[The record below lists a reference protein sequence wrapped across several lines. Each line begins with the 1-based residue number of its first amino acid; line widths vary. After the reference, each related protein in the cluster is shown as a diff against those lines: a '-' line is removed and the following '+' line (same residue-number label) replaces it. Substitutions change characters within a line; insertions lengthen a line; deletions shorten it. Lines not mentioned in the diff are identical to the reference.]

1 MNIRVYN
8 LLAFGLTLFPAIT
21 SSSPIIPH
29 YFRAVDVSR
38 AITPKQVES
47 DLGEALSQGTLI
59 FGPSSRAFTNTTE
72 RWNTRSMPADIQV
85 VIEVAQESDV
95 AKVVKYCYQNG
106 IDFLAYTRGHGSTNS
121 ISKFRGIEINLSKL
135 NEITIQSDNKSALF
149 QGGVYGDLVIK
160 TLWNQGYIAA
170 TGSNGC
176 VGFFG
181 PALGGG
187 LGRYQ
192 GQYGLISDNFVSL
205 NVVLANGT
213 AITVNA
219 TSNSD
224 LFWAMKG
231 AGHNFGIVTS
241 AYIKIYPKKANTWH
255 YHNYVW
261 SQDKLETVFAALNK
275 FQGTGQIPTLMG
287 VNFGQFSIE
296 PQISTTEAVIIW
308 SFAYDGPAADAE
320 ELLAPFNAIPAIT
333 ITKGDVSYSELLVA
347 QQTDANSPSCSSQS
361 YVGSNTWLQTYNV
374 TSQREIYNLFNQQI
388 ALNPGLA
395 PGARVFFEG
404 YSSKTTQLI
413 DHNSSCYPH
422 RDEYLLVFF
431 AVATPPDLE
440 TFSRSWADKT
450 LAIWRAGQP
459 GRRPAT
465 YVNYAAGSEPLESI
479 YGYDGQ
485 LPRLRALKS
494 KYDPLNKFRWYNP
507 IIAY

>member
-1 MNIRVYN
+1 MNLVVYN
-8 LLAFGLTLFPAIT
+8 LLALGLALFPALT
-21 SSSPIIPH
+21 SISPLVPH
-29 YFRAVDVSR
+29 YLRTADVSR
-38 AITPKQVES
+38 VVTSKQVES
-47 DLGEALSQGTLI
+47 DLGKALSRGTLI
-59 FGPSSRAFTNTTE
+59 FGPSSPAFTNATE

-85 VIEVAQESDV
+85 VVEVAQESDV
-95 AKVVKYCYQNG
+95 AKVVKYCYQNS
-106 IDFLAYTRGHGSTNS
+106 IDFLAYARGHGSTNT

-135 NEITIQSDNKSALF
+135 TGITIQPDKTSALF
-149 QGGVYGDLVIK
+149 QGGVYSDLVIN
-160 TLWNQGYIAA
+160 TIWSQGCIAP

-213 AITVNA
+213 AITVSA

-241 AYIKIYPKKANTWH
+241 AYIKIYPKKAGTWH

-275 FQGTGQIPTLMG
+275 FQGKGQIPTLMG

-296 PQISTTEAVIIW
+296 PQISKTEAVIIW
-308 SFAYDGPAADAE
+308 SFAYDGPAVDAE
-320 ELLAPFNAIPAIT
+320 KLLAPFNAIPAISST
-333 ITKGDVSYSELLVA
+333 NSDVSYSELLVA
-347 QQTDANSPSCSSQS
+347 QQTDINSASCSSQP

-374 TSQREIYNLFNQQI
+374 TSQREIYNLFNEQI
-388 ALNPGLA
+388 AKNPSLA

-404 YSSKTTQLI
+404 YSSKATQLI
-413 DHNSSCYPH
+413 DLDSSSYPH

-431 AVATPPDLE
+431 AVATPPALE
-440 TFSRSWADKT
+440 TVSRSWADET

-465 YVNYAAGSEPLESI
+465 YVNYAVGSEPLESI

>member
-1 MNIRVYN
+1 MHFRFSS
-8 LLAFGLTLFPAIT
+8 LLAAGLALLPSIA
-21 SSSPIIPH
+21 SSSPLVPH

-38 AITPKQVES
+38 TVTQQQVQS
-47 DLGEALSQGTLI
+47 DLGKVLSKGTLI
-59 FGPSSRAFTNTTE
+59 FGPSSYAFAKATE
-72 RWNTRSMPADIQV
+72 RWNTRSMPADIRV

-106 IDFLAYTRGHGSTNS
+106 IDFLAYTRGHGSTS
-121 ISKFRGIEINLSKL
+121 TISKFRGIEINLSKL
-135 NEITIQSDNKSALF
+135 TGITIQPDKKSALF
-149 QGGVYGDLVIK
+149 QGGVYADVVIK
-160 TLWNQGYIAA
+160 KLGNQGYIVP

-176 VGFFG
+176 VGLLG

-192 GQYGLISDNFVSL
+192 GQYGLISDNFISL

-213 AITVNA
+213 TTTVSA

-241 AYIKIYPKKANTWH
+241 AYIKIYPRRVNTWH

-261 SQDKLETVFAALNK
+261 SQDQLENVFLELNK
-275 FQGTGQIPTLMG
+275 FQGKGQIPAQMG
-287 VNFGQFSIE
+287 
-296 PQISTTEAVIIW
+296 AVIIW

-320 ELLAPFNAIPAIT
+320 NLLAPFNAIPALSS
-333 ITKGDVSYSELLVA
+333 TKGEVSYSDLLVA
-347 QQTDANSPSCSSQS
+347 QQTDINSASCASEP
-361 YVGSNTWLQTYNV
+361 YVGSTAWLQTYNV
-374 TSQREIYNLFNQQI
+374 TSQREIYNLFNKQI
-388 ALNPGLA
+388 ALHPSFA
-395 PGARVFFEG
+395 PSARSFFEG
-404 YSSKTTQLI
+404 YSTRATQAI
-413 DHNSSCYPH
+413 DPNSSSYPH

-431 AVATPPDLE
+431 AVAAPPPLVHAA
-440 TFSRSWADKT
+440 RSWADQS

-459 GRRPAT
+459 DRRPAT
-465 YVNYAAGSEPLESI
+465 YVNYAVGNEPLETI

-507 IIAY
+507 IVTH